1 MTPDGGTVIAAT
13 SAEERI
19 DLRKARAD
27 RLAGLRHF
35 RFHQL
40 ITLIEMQRQGSRP
53 VGALGDPA
61 EEYIRFRAT
70 RSLSFGPS
78 DLSAVDYSDDGERL
92 DIRVNFFGL
101 YGPASPLP
109 PSFTERIIE
118 EDRAQASVEDLLD
131 LFNHRLISLLHV
143 IWRKY
148 RYYLRYETGGS
159 DALSKRFLALCGF
172 PIEDRDRIGQISR
185 SALLPHVGLLS
196 LYSSSADV
204 VSATLSNFFKIPC
217 RIEEFIDR
225 HVVMDRDAQFQ
236 LGVANNQLGE
246 DTIIGSEIDDD
257 LGKFRV
263 CLGRSP
269 FSAIAPFLPGGSRHR
284 QLSELLSM
292 VNREP
297 LDWDMQFEFEPE
309 TVPMGCLGE
318 MKLGWSGWLY
328 AHDADHLESTVRLAV
343 LEADRDADQEDEDF
357 SDDLVHHPMPGV
369 NGSLRFKGARAGQ

>member
-1 MTPDGGTVIAAT
+1 MSPGNDMVIAAT
-13 SAEERI
+13 SAAEQI
-19 DLRKARAD
+19 DGSKTRVD
-27 RLAGLRHF
+27 QLAGLRHF

-40 ITLIEMQRQGSRP
+40 VTLIEMQRQGTRA
-53 VGALGDPA
+53 VGGPA
-61 EEYIRFRAT
+61 REYIRFRAT

-78 DLSAVDYSDDGERL
+78 DLSAVDYSDDGEHL

-109 PSFTERIIE
+109 SYFTERIIE
-118 EDRAQASVEDLLD
+118 EDRAQSSVEDLLD

-148 RYYLRYETGGS
+148 RYYLRYEAGGL

-172 PIEDRDRIGQISR
+172 PIEDRDRLGQISR

-204 VSATLSNFFKIPC
+204 VSATLSNFFKMPC
-217 RIEEFIDR
+217 RIEEFVDR
-225 HVVMDRDAQFQ
+225 HVVVDKSMQFQ
-236 LGVANNQLGE
+236 LGLANNLLGE

-269 FSAIAPFLPGGSRHR
+269 FSAIAPFLPGGSRQR

-292 VNREP
+292 INREP
-297 LDWDMQFEFEPE
+297 LDWDIQFEFEPK

-318 MKLGWSGWLY
+318 MKLGWTGWLY
-328 AHDADHLESTVRLAV
+328 AHDADHLESTMRLAV
-343 LEADRDADQEDEDF
+343 LEADHNADPENEDF
-357 SDDLVHHPMPGV
+357 GDDAGLRPMPNV
-369 NGSLRFKGARAGQ
+369 RDSLRFREARAGL